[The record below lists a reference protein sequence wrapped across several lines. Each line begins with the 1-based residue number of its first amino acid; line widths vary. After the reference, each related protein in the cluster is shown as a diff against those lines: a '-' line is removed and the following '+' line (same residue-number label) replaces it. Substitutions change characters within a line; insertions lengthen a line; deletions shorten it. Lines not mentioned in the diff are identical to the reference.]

1 MHGFLNLDK
10 PVGIT
15 SRTAVDR
22 VARLVKP
29 AKAGHAGTLDPLAS
43 GVLVVAVGSAT
54 RLIEYV
60 QQMPKSY
67 SGTFLLG
74 QSSASEDV
82 EGEVTLHPNAPQPTL
97 AELQAAGAKFLGET
111 LQRPPAFSALKVN
124 GKRAYELARK
134 GKTVDLEP
142 RPITVTRLDVLF
154 YSYPELVI
162 DIECSGGTY
171 VRSLGRDLAESVG
184 TTAVM
189 SALVRTGIGKFTLE
203 TAAHYDKITHE
214 TLPGLLLPP
223 AHALSHLPTLELTA
237 AEIEEITNG
246 RYIRRDAPPI
256 AGELVALDAT
266 GRLVAILTYV
276 SDGALKPVR
285 VFLAD

>member
-60 QQMPKSY
+60 QQMPQRY
-67 SGTFLLG
+67 RGTFLLG
-74 QSSASEDV
+74 HTSASEDV
-82 EGEVTLHPNAPQPTL
+82 EGEITVHPDAPQPTL
-97 AELQAAGAKFLGET
+97 AELQAAGAKYLGET

-134 GKTVDLEP
+134 GKIVELEP
-142 RPITVTRLDVLF
+142 RPITVTRLDVLT

-162 DIECSGGTY
+162 DIECSGRRY
-171 VRSLGRDLAESVG
+171 LRSLGRDLAESVG

-189 SALVRTGIGKFTLE
+189 S
-203 TAAHYDKITHE
+203 
-214 TLPGLLLPP
+214 
-223 AHALSHLPTLELTA
+223 
-237 AEIEEITNG
+237 
-246 RYIRRDAPPI
+246 
-256 AGELVALDAT
+256 
-266 GRLVAILTYV
+266 
-276 SDGALKPVR
+276 
-285 VFLAD
+285 

>member
-60 QQMPKSY
+60 QQMPKRY
-67 SGTFLLG
+67 RGTFLLG
-74 QSSASEDV
+74 HSSASEDV
-82 EGEVTLHPNAPQPTL
+82 EGDVTVHADAPRPTL

-134 GKTVDLEP
+134 GMTVELEP
-142 RPITVTRLDVLF
+142 RPIAVTRLDVLA
-154 YSYPELVI
+154 YSYPELVL

-171 VRSLGRDLAESVG
+171 VRSLGRDLAIALG
-184 TTAVM
+184 TSAVM
-189 SALVRTGIGKFTLE
+189 SALVRTAIGKFTIE
-203 TAAHYDKITHE
+203 TAAHYDKLTPE
-214 TLPGLLLPP
+214 TLPQWLQPP
-223 AHALSHLPTLELTA
+223 SHALAHLPRLELTE

-246 RYIRRDAPPI
+246 RYIRRDTPPI
-256 AGELVALDAT
+256 PGELAALDAA
-266 GRLVAILTYV
+266 GGLVAILTHV
-276 SDGALKPVR
+276 PDGALKPVR
-285 VFLAD
+285 VFAT